1 MKNKLAAYA
10 PFLLVGVYPLGMALQ
25 NVGAALALLFLIP
38 TAIENKEK
46 FSNIDKRAK
55 IFLGLIL
62 ALLTLTVF
70 STLLNEANVEP
81 RFRKYLGGFIGFIFL
96 PILFYLQ
103 PRRLFVENREKLFRL
118 FVYGTALMAVV
129 CISQKIWGWQ
139 IAGSS
144 VVFSEGAKRS
154 RGLYSHPLTC
164 AYVALVFWPIAVG
177 YLFKEPKKWLS
188 WLLLASLTIV
198 LILTSSRTV
207 QAVCAMT
214 TGLQVFVSLRGK
226 QRDFFASGLCYRLSW
241 VYLSLKILF
250 QIDLNQLLHKKS
262 ALRSQGYPDD
272 RVAFWHVFVNMIK
285 ERPVLGHGIDLNTKY
300 RTPYYEAIGLGEF
313 KKKYSAHNMFLQV
326 TAESGFV
333 GLSIFLAFLVSMF
346 NLFLFAFKEN
356 WIRIASGLM
365 LFGFIVASLTQN
377 AFQDSIVKNALL
389 LWIVCAFDMLP
400 FTEEENTYKK
410 SPRSTLGL
418 FLLLMLPT

>member
-103 PRRLFVENREKLFRL
+103 PRRLFVENKEKLFKL

-177 YLFKEPKKWLS
+177 YLLKEPKKWLS

-226 QRDFFASGLCYRLSW
+226 ARLLCVGLVLSII
-241 VYLSLKILF
+241 VGISFTKNPISDRF
-250 QIDLNQLLHKKS
+250 KSTVTQKS

-365 LFGFIVASLTQN
+365 LLGFIVASLTQN

-400 FTEEENTYKK
+400 FTEEENT
-410 SPRSTLGL
+410 
-418 FLLLMLPT
+418 